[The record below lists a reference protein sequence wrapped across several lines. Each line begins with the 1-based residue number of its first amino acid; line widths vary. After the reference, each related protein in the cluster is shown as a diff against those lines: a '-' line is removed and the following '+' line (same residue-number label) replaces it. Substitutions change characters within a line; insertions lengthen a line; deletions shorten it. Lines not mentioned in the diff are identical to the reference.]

1 LEGQERDPILK
12 KRFREGIGIIGE
24 LGQYD
29 ITSPTKLYELRRWP
43 ALLSGGRRRT
53 GKSIGRGYSVE
64 KVDIFKDIAERTG
77 GDIYLGVVGA
87 VRTGKSTFIKRFMET
102 VVLPNIASEA
112 ERVRAVDELPQ
123 SAAGKTI
130 MTTEPKF
137 VPNQAVQ
144 LRVSEGLDVNIRLVD
159 CVGYAVE
166 GAKGYEDEN
175 GPRMITTPW
184 FDEPIPFQEAAEI
197 GTRKVIQEHSTL
209 GVVVTTDGS
218 IAEIPRSSYVE
229 AEERVISELKEV
241 GKPFVLI
248 INSTRPRSEEAIQLR
263 GELQAK
269 YDIPVITMSVA
280 TMGEEEVIS
289 VLREVLYEFPVHE
302 VNVNLP
308 SWVMVLNENHWLRSN
323 YENSV
328 RDTVKDIR
336 RLRDV
341 DRVVSQFSE
350 YDFIARAGL
359 SGMNMGQGVAEID
372 LYAPD
377 ELYDRILMEVV
388 GVEIRGKD
396 HLLQLMQE
404 FSHAKREYDR
414 FAEALEMVKATGYGI
429 AAPTLAE
436 MALDEPELIR
446 QGSRFGVRLKATA
459 PSIHMI
465 RVDVES
471 EFAPIIGSEKQTE
484 ELVRYLMQDFEADPI
499 KIWESDIFGR
509 SLHSLVREGIQ
520 GKIAMMPDNAR
531 YKLQE
536 TLGRIIN
543 EGSGGLIA
551 IIL

>member
-1 LEGQERDPILK
+1 M
-12 KRFREGIGIIGE
+12 
-24 LGQYD
+24 
-29 ITSPTKLYELRRWP
+29 
-43 ALLSGGRRRT
+43 
-53 GKSIGRGYSVE
+53 E

-87 VRTGKSTFIKRFMET
+87 VRTGKSTFIKRFMESI
-102 VVLPNIASEA
+102 VLPNIQNEA
-112 ERVRAVDELPQ
+112 DRIRATDELPQ
-123 SAAGKTI
+123 SAAGRTI

-137 VPNQAVQ
+137 VPNNAVQ
-144 LRVSEGLDVNIRLVD
+144 LHVAEGLNVNVRLVD
-159 CVGYAVE
+159 CVGYVVE

-175 GPRMITTPW
+175 GPRMINTPW
-184 FDEPIPFQEAAEI
+184 FDEAIPFQEAAEI
-197 GTRKVIQEHSTL
+197 GTRKVIQEHATL
-209 GVVVTTDGS
+209 GVVITTDGS
-218 IAEIPRSSYVE
+218 IAEIPRTSYVD
-229 AEERVISELKEV
+229 AEERIINELKEV
-241 GKPFVLI
+241 GKPFIVI
-248 INSTRPRSEEAIQLR
+248 VNSTRPQSDAVIELR
-263 GELQAK
+263 NELQAK
-269 YDIPVITMSVA
+269 HDVPVVAMSVA
-280 TMGEEEVIS
+280 NMSEDDMMS

-308 SWVMVLNENHWLRSN
+308 SWVMVLEENHWLRSSF
-323 YENSV
+323 ENSV
-328 RDTVKDIR
+328 RETVQDIR

-341 DRVVSQFSE
+341 DRVVSHFEE
-350 YDFIARAGL
+350 YEFIDKAAL
-359 SGMNMGQGVAEID
+359 AGMNMGQGVAEID

-396 HLLQLMQE
+396 HLLQLMQD
-404 FSHAKREYDR
+404 FTHAKREYDH
-414 FAEALEMVKATGYGI
+414 FAEALEMVKTTGYGI
-429 AAPTLAE
+429 APPTLAE

-471 EFAPIIGSEKQTE
+471 EFSPIIGTEKQSE
-484 ELVRYLMQDFEADPI
+484 ELVRYLMQDFEDNPL

-509 SLHSLVREGIQ
+509 SLHSIVREGIQ
-520 GKIAMMPDNAR
+520 GKLAMMPDNAR

>member
-1 LEGQERDPILK
+1 M
-12 KRFREGIGIIGE
+12 
-24 LGQYD
+24 
-29 ITSPTKLYELRRWP
+29 
-43 ALLSGGRRRT
+43 
-53 GKSIGRGYSVE
+53 E

-77 GDIYLGVVGA
+77 GDVYLGVVGA

-102 VVLPNIASEA
+102 VVLPNIISEA
-112 ERVRAVDELPQ
+112 DRIRAIDELPQ
-123 SAAGKTI
+123 SAAGRTI

-144 LRVSEGLDVNIRLVD
+144 IRVSEGLEVNVRLVD
-159 CVGYAVE
+159 CVGYAVD

-184 FDEPIPFQEAAEI
+184 FDDPIPFQEAAEI
-197 GTRKVIQEHSTL
+197 GTRKVIQEHSTI
-209 GVVVTTDGS
+209 GIVVTTDGT
-218 IAEIPRSSYVE
+218 IAEIPRSAYLE
-229 AEERVISELKEV
+229 AEERIVQELKDV
-241 GKPFVLI
+241 GKPFVMI
-248 INSTRPRSEEAIQLR
+248 VNSTRPNSVETQALRS
-263 GELQAK
+263 ELQAK
-269 YDIPVITMSVA
+269 YDIPVMALSAA
-280 TMGEEEVIS
+280 TMGEEDVLS
-289 VLREVLYEFPVHE
+289 VLREALYEFPVHE

-308 SWVMVLNENHWLRSN
+308 SWVMVLNENHWLRSS
-323 YENSV
+323 YEQSV
-328 RDTVKDIR
+328 RDTVQDIR

-341 DRVVSQFSE
+341 DRVVQQFLE

-359 SGMNMGQGVAEID
+359 SGMNLGQGVAEID

-377 ELYDRILMEVV
+377 ELYDQILTEVV
-388 GVEIRGKD
+388 GIEIRGKD

-404 FSHAKREYDR
+404 FAHAKKEYDR
-414 FAEALEMVKATGYGI
+414 FAEALEMVKTTGYGI
-429 AAPTLAE
+429 AAPTLSE
-436 MALDEPELIR
+436 MSLDEPELIR

-471 EFAPIIGSEKQTE
+471 EFAPIIGTEKQSE
-484 ELVRYLMQDFEADPI
+484 ELVRYLMQDFENDPI

-509 SLHSLVREGIQ
+509 SLHSIVREGIQ

>member
-1 LEGQERDPILK
+1 M
-12 KRFREGIGIIGE
+12 
-24 LGQYD
+24 
-29 ITSPTKLYELRRWP
+29 
-43 ALLSGGRRRT
+43 
-53 GKSIGRGYSVE
+53 E

-102 VVLPNIASEA
+102 VVLPNIINEA
-112 ERVRAVDELPQ
+112 DRVRATDELPQ

-137 VPNQAVQ
+137 VPNNAVTIH
-144 LRVSEGLDVNIRLVD
+144 VAEGLEVNVRMVD
-159 CVGYAVE
+159 CVGYTVE
-166 GAKGYEDEN
+166 GAQGYEDEH
-175 GPRMITTPW
+175 GPRMISTPW
-184 FDEPIPFQEAAEI
+184 FEEAIPFQEAAEI

-218 IAEIPRSSYVE
+218 ISDIPRQSYVD
-229 AEERVISELKEV
+229 AEDRIIDELKEV
-241 GKPFVLI
+241 GKPFIIV
-248 INSTRPRSEEAIQLR
+248 INSTHPNSPETQSLRSELAE
-263 GELQAK
+263 K
-269 YDIPVITMSVA
+269 HDIPVMAVSVA
-280 TMGEEEVIS
+280 QMDEREVLG

-308 SWVMVLNENHWLRSN
+308 SWVMVLEEKHWLRSHF
-323 YENSV
+323 ENSV
-328 RDTVKDIR
+328 RETVKDIR

-341 DRVVSQFSE
+341 ERIVDLFQKYEFVT
-350 YDFIARAGL
+350 RAGL
-359 SGMNMGQGVAEID
+359 ASMDMGHGVAEID
-372 LYAPD
+372 LFAPD

-396 HLLQLMQE
+396 HLLQLMQS
-404 FSHAKREYDR
+404 FSIAKREYDR
-414 FAEALEMVKATGYGI
+414 FSEALDMVKTTGYGI
-429 AAPTLAE
+429 AAPPLE
-436 MALDEPELIR
+436 DMVLDEPELIR
-446 QGSRFGVRLKATA
+446 HGSRFGVRLKATA

-465 RVDVES
+465 RVDVDS
-471 EFAPIIGSEKQTE
+471 EFAPIIGTE
-484 ELVRYLMQDFEADPI
+484 SQSKELVRYLMDDFEENPS

-509 SLHSLVREGIQ
+509 SLHSIVREGIH
-520 GKIAMMPDNAR
+520 GKISMMPDNAR

>member
-1 LEGQERDPILK
+1 M
-12 KRFREGIGIIGE
+12 
-24 LGQYD
+24 
-29 ITSPTKLYELRRWP
+29 
-43 ALLSGGRRRT
+43 
-53 GKSIGRGYSVE
+53 E

-77 GDIYLGVVGA
+77 GDIYIGVVGA
-87 VRTGKSTFIKRFMET
+87 VRTGKSTFIKRFMES
-102 VVLPNIASEA
+102 VVLPNIQNEA
-112 ERVRAVDELPQ
+112 DRIRAIDELPQ
-123 SAAGKTI
+123 SAAGRTI

-144 LRVSEGLDVNIRLVD
+144 LRVAEGLDVNVRVVD
-159 CVGYAVE
+159 CVGYTVE

-175 GPRMITTPW
+175 GPRMISTPW
-184 FDEPIPFQEAAEI
+184 FEEPIPFQEAAEI

-209 GVVVTTDGS
+209 GIIITTDGS
-218 IAEIPRSSYVE
+218 IAEIPRSSYVS
-229 AEERVISELKEV
+229 AEERVVEELKEV
-241 GKPFVLI
+241 GKPFILI
-248 INSTRPRSEEAIQLR
+248 VNSTRPQSEEVTALR
-263 GELQAK
+263 GELAAK
-269 YDIPVITMSVA
+269 YDIPVIAMSVA
-280 TMGEEEVIS
+280 AMNEEDMYQ

-308 SWVMVLNENHWLRSN
+308 SWVMVLEERHWLRSHF
-323 YENSV
+323 EDSV
-328 RDTVKDIR
+328 RETVKDIR

-341 DRVVSQFSE
+341 DRVVGNFSE
-350 YDFIARAGL
+350 YDFIERAAL
-359 SGMNMGQGVAEID
+359 AGMDMGQGVAEID
-372 LYAPD
+372 LFAPD
-377 ELYDRILMEVV
+377 ELYDKILMEVV

-404 FSHAKREYDR
+404 FTHAKREYDR
-414 FAEALEMVKATGYGI
+414 FAESLEMVKTTGYGI
-429 AAPTLAE
+429 APPTLAD
-436 MALDEPELIR
+436 MSLDEPELIR

-471 EFAPIIGSEKQTE
+471 EFAPIIGTEKQSE
-484 ELVRYLMQDFEADPI
+484 ELVRYLMSDFESDPL

-509 SLHSLVREGIQ
+509 SLHSIVREGIQ
-520 GKIAMMPDNAR
+520 GKLAMMPDNAR